1 MKANRKFLNN
11 DDEAV
16 SPVIA
21 VILMVAITVVL
32 AATVY
37 VWVSGFGSGGGN
49 TPAHTMALTSGGA
62 ITGVDSDSDPLTGDA
77 DGFEYYYKPYTV
89 ASADPSLT
97 WGDLKITFAGV
108 EINFYEPGAAACD
121 TAAALAA
128 AAAPTTH
135 EWSACSG
142 TDEPDADDL
151 VNAGDKLYIIE
162 EQAETTDLS
171 GAELVVLDRQ
181 ANSVMLTLTVR

>member
-1 MKANRKFLNN
+1 MKANRKFLNR
-11 DDEAV
+11 DEEAV

-62 ITGVDSDSDPLTGDA
+62 IDQSSAASPDDD
-77 DGFEYYYKPYTV
+77 FYKPYTV

-97 WGDLKITFAGV
+97 WGDLKVTFGGA
-108 EINFYEPGAAACD
+108 EIAFDPSGDCDNGDDVAAD
-121 TAAALAA
+121 
-128 AAAPTTH
+128 AAPAASAT
-135 EWSACSG
+135 EWTSCSG
-142 TDEPDADDL
+142 TSETTADDL
-151 VNAGDKLYIIE
+151 VSAGDKIYIVSE
-162 EQAETTDLS
+162 ATPGSPS
-171 GAELVVLDRQ
+171 GTELIFLDTQ
-181 ANSVMLTLTVR
+181 ANSVMLTLTMR